1 MINPMAFLK
10 IKPLLGQFRDRH
22 PRFVEFLGAAP
33 QQLGED
39 SLLEITIKSADGYTT
54 KTNIRIT
61 AEDLELVEQLKS
73 LTGQTDKSD
82 E

>member
-1 MINPMAFLK
+1 MMNPMALLK
-10 IKPLLGQFRDRH
+10 IKPLFEQFRERH

-39 SLLEITIKSADGYTT
+39 SYMEIKIKRADGYTT
-54 KTNIRIT
+54 KTNFRVS
-61 AEDLELVEQLKS
+61 ADDLELMEQLRS
-73 LTGQTDKSD
+73 LMGQGQ

>member
-10 IKPLLGQFRDRH
+10 IKPLFEQFRERH

-39 SLLEITIKSADGYTT
+39 SILEIKIKSADGFTT
-54 KTNIRIT
+54 KTNIRIS
-61 AEDLELVEQLKS
+61 AEDLELIEQLGS
-73 LTGQTDKSD
+73 LTGQQHQ